1 MLQTV
6 LSTASKPTSH
16 RYINN
21 YIKEIFPSP
30 DSPHSIPFFQM
41 SSSDY
46 PPKRGL
52 VLVRDKEKNTWSQKL
67 LEFTPSLSQI
77 SLRETVT
84 GPPSFVGIIP
94 DRKEFQIHPSPYR
107 VPTMPDSVGLHIYP
121 IHDDEDPEMSTEIY
135 FTIFDKQQVLDWSYY
150 FRNWVSSAPNG
161 TTSSSPPP
169 AFIDPLSAPLST
181 EEQTISAR
189 MLGSSDHDDCEI
201 IPQDPT
207 VIASK
212 FNAEISIKTLQCL
225 RRSEWLSDEIIN
237 YYFQLL
243 NERKKNSKSCF
254 SWSSFFWTKLSSHE
268 RLEYKYRGVQNW
280 STKKAIDV
288 FSFDILFVP
297 LNIEKSHW
305 ALGVVDMKNH
315 TTHYLDSLDRD
326 TDYPLFHE
334 YIQRYL
340 RDEWSDKKKVGEC
353 PKFISEKP
361 PSNLPLQKN
370 GNDCGVYVTLFAL
383 AIASGIPI
391 DELGDTKR
399 VFGNENILNFRK
411 RILADIV
418 RGSIAN

>member
-1 MLQTV
+1 
-6 LSTASKPTSH
+6 
-16 RYINN
+16 
-21 YIKEIFPSP
+21 
-30 DSPHSIPFFQM
+30 M
-41 SSSDY
+41 SAPDY

-52 VLVRDKEKNTWSQKL
+52 VLVRDKEKNTWSQRL
-67 LEFTPSLSQI
+67 LEFSPSTCQI

-84 GPPSFVGIIP
+84 GPPSFVGVIQ
-94 DRKEFQIHPSPYR
+94 DRKNFQIQPSPYR

-121 IHDDEDPEMSTEIY
+121 IHDSTDPEISTEIY
-135 FTIFDKQQVLDWSYY
+135 FTIFDKQQILDWSYY
-150 FRNWVSSAPNG
+150 FRNWVSSGPK
-161 TTSSSPPP
+161 TDDDFTPSPSS
-169 AFIDPLSAPLST
+169 IDSLAAPLSS
-181 EEQTISAR
+181 EEQKIAAR
-189 MLGSSDHDDCEI
+189 MLGSSDEDDAEI

-243 NERKKNSKSCF
+243 NERKRNSKRIF

-280 STKKAIDV
+280 STKKSIDV
-288 FSFDILFVP
+288 FSFDMLFVP

-305 ALGVVDMKNH
+305 ALGVVDMKNS
-315 TTHYLDSLDRD
+315 TTHYLDSLERD

-334 YIQRYL
+334 YMQRYL
-340 RDEWSDKKKVGEC
+340 KDEWMDKKSKASPEDC
-353 PKFISEKP
+353 PKFSASRP

-370 GNDCGVYVTLFAL
+370 GNDCGVFVTLFAL

-391 DELGDTKR
+391 DKLGDTKR

-411 RILADIV
+411 RILCDIV
-418 RGSIAN
+418 RGCIAN